1 MGEIYIAHRNEY
13 TNEVQTVREHCE
25 NTANLC
31 KEYAIPEMEDLA
43 YAAGKAHDIGKYQ
56 EGFQRRIRGENIR
69 VEHSTCGAIAVGEKY
84 PKPMNLM
91 MQYCIAGHHT
101 GIPNGGFG
109 NDEDNSLKGRMNR
122 TFEDYDAYKQELELP
137 ELDIRKWQQFLA
149 ADCGR
154 NADWLI
160 DKFAFLTRYLFSCL
174 VDADSTDTAEFC
186 RSTEVVR
193 KLQADFE
200 KCLEKINVQLQ
211 AFEVKTE
218 LQKTRSLL
226 QEQAYRNSTKDA
238 HIYLINMPTGSG
250 KTLASAK
257 IALQRAIAK
266 KKKRI
271 IYVIP
276 YNSIIDQTAEVFE
289 KLFGNNLEILRHQ
302 STFSYDEKVDL
313 NEDYREAAKIAVENW
328 DAPFIITTAV
338 QFFESIYSNKRGKL
352 RKLHNMADSIL
363 IFDEAHM
370 MPQDYLQP
378 CLQGIAYITKYLNS
392 EAVFLTAT
400 MPDFEKLLK
409 LYAPANNRIENLIK
423 DKTLFEKFQKC
434 QYINM
439 GKVSPEGLLAKSEK
453 YPSRLIIVNKKKNA
467 RQLFQMCT
475 GRKYHLSTY
484 MTAYDR
490 QKVLQAIREELK
502 SLDEDFPDGNIPEE
516 RRITIISTSLIEAGV
531 DLDVYTVF
539 RELNGLDSILQSGGR
554 CNREGKRDKGEVF
567 VFEFENEAQNDK
579 MNITQRLLAEYKDI
593 SQPECIEE
601 YYEEV
606 FFLKQENIQ
615 KNTMH
620 IKCRSFEN
628 LPFQTYAEQFELIP
642 DRTCSIVV
650 PRDEKSRKLVDTL
663 RYTKIENEKELQKY
677 TCTVTKKELDEL
689 IKQHVADDFGTGI
702 YCLTNEDYYDENLG
716 ILLEAQDYFL

>member
-1 MGEIYIAHRNEY
+1 MGEIYIAHRNGY
-13 TNEVQTVREHCE
+13 TNEIQTVREHCE

-31 KEYAIPEMEDLA
+31 KEYAIPEMEKVA

-101 GIPNGGFG
+101 GIPNGGFEK
-109 NDEDNSLKGRMNR
+109 DEDNCLQARMNR
-122 TFEDYDAYKQELELP
+122 TFEDYDAYKKELELP

-186 RSTEVVR
+186 RSTEAPR
-193 KLQADFE
+193 KLQADFG

-211 AFEVKTE
+211 AFEAKTE

-238 HIYLINMPTGSG
+238 HIYLMNMPTGSG

-289 KLFGNNLEILRHQ
+289 KLFENNLEILRHQ
-302 STFSYDEKVDL
+302 STFSYDEKRDL

-370 MPQDYLQP
+370 MPKNYLQP

-400 MPDFEKLLK
+400 MPDFEKLLE

-439 GKVSPEGLLAKSEK
+439 GKVSPEALLTKSEQ

-467 RQLFQMCT
+467 TELFRMCR

-484 MTAYDR
+484 MTVYDR
-490 QKVLQAIREELK
+490 QRVLQAVREELK
-502 SLDEDFPDGNIPEE
+502 SLDEDFSDGNVPEE

-531 DLDVYTVF
+531 DLDVHTVF

-567 VFEFENEAQNDK
+567 VFEFENEEQKDK
-579 MNITQRLLAEYKDI
+579 MNITQRLLKEYKDI

-601 YYEEV
+601 YYEEL
-606 FFLKQENIQ
+606 FFLKKEDIQ

-620 IKCRSFEN
+620 TKCRYFDN
-628 LPFQTYAEQFELIP
+628 LPFQTYSEQFELIP

-663 RYTKIENEKELQKY
+663 RYSKIGNEQKLQKY
-677 TCTVTKKELDEL
+677 TCTVAKHELDEL

>member
-1 MGEIYIAHRNEY
+1 M
-13 TNEVQTVREHCE
+13 
-25 NTANLC
+25 
-31 KEYAIPEMEDLA
+31 
-43 YAAGKAHDIGKYQ
+43 
-56 EGFQRRIRGENIR
+56 
-69 VEHSTCGAIAVGEKY
+69 
-84 PKPMNLM
+84 
-91 MQYCIAGHHT
+91 
-101 GIPNGGFG
+101 
-109 NDEDNSLKGRMNR
+109 
-122 TFEDYDAYKQELELP
+122 
-137 ELDIRKWQQFLA
+137 
-149 ADCGR
+149 
-154 NADWLI
+154 
-160 DKFAFLTRYLFSCL
+160 
-174 VDADSTDTAEFC
+174 
-186 RSTEVVR
+186 
-193 KLQADFE
+193 
-200 KCLEKINVQLQ
+200 
-211 AFEVKTE
+211 
-218 LQKTRSLL
+218 L

-467 RQLFQMCT
+467 RQLFRCVQ
-475 GRKYHLSTY
+475 
-484 MTAYDR
+484 
-490 QKVLQAIREELK
+490 EE
-502 SLDEDFPDGNIPEE
+502 
-516 RRITIISTSLIEAGV
+516 
-531 DLDVYTVF
+531 
-539 RELNGLDSILQSGGR
+539 
-554 CNREGKRDKGEVF
+554 
-567 VFEFENEAQNDK
+567 
-579 MNITQRLLAEYKDI
+579 NITYRLI
-593 SQPECIEE
+593 
-601 YYEEV
+601 
-606 FFLKQENIQ
+606 
-615 KNTMH
+615 
-620 IKCRSFEN
+620 
-628 LPFQTYAEQFELIP
+628 
-642 DRTCSIVV
+642 
-650 PRDEKSRKLVDTL
+650 
-663 RYTKIENEKELQKY
+663 
-677 TCTVTKKELDEL
+677 
-689 IKQHVADDFGTGI
+689 
-702 YCLTNEDYYDENLG
+702 
-716 ILLEAQDYFL
+716 